1 MNNKGQSLV
10 TFVLILPILFLI
22 LFMVYEI
29 GRMSLIKNQLDG
41 INYIAMDYGIDKIE
55 DSDVKEQLEELI
67 KKNKDDIDNII
78 IDINDNK
85 LYITLS
91 SRYSNNITLF
101 KKNNLL
107 RVRSSYVGYLDGDKK
122 IIKENK

>member
-55 DSDVKEQLEELI
+55 DSDIKEQLEELI

>member
-41 INYIAMDYGIDKIE
+41 INYIVMDYGIDKIE

>member
-10 TFVLILPILFLI
+10 TFVLILPILLLI

-55 DSDVKEQLEELI
+55 DSDIKEQLEELI

>member
-55 DSDVKEQLEELI
+55 DSDVKEQLEQLI

>member
-29 GRMSLIKNQLDG
+29 GRVSLIKNQLDG

-55 DSDVKEQLEELI
+55 DSDIKEQLEELI

>member
-1 MNNKGQSLV
+1 
-10 TFVLILPILFLI
+10 
-22 LFMVYEI
+22 
-29 GRMSLIKNQLDG
+29 
-41 INYIAMDYGIDKIE
+41 MDYGIDKIE
-55 DSDVKEQLEELI
+55 DSDIKEQLEELI